1 MALPGKSIDFLF
13 NQIRAY
19 QGSLAG
25 GTVAFYSPGNTTTLV
40 PVYLDINLQQVAAN
54 PYMLSAD
61 GTAELFANGLYR
73 VIFRNAQGVI
83 VFDYD
88 QVEIRP
94 TPDTTGGGGGGGGTN
109 QVVHLIKSCLNA
121 DLPSETL
128 LTTHLLQ
135 YWTRT
140 GDSQFLMEINVPPAH
155 LIYPNMTS
163 VILYSDGETMGF
175 LYDGVQFFYPIV
187 G

>member
-13 NQIRAY
+13 NQMRAY

-88 QVEIRP
+88 YIEIRP
-94 TPDTTGGGGGGGGTN
+94 TPDTTGGGGGGGAGAQIIHT
-109 QVVHLIKSCLNA
+109 IIPALNINPPA
-121 DLPSETL
+121 QTL